1 MGHIWIRALG
11 LVPVC
16 KIGLIYG
23 NYWDSEP
30 FSFCYC
36 YLATFSDSSCSCDI
50 SLPSTF
56 FQVYSIWLPSPL
68 FSHHMFLQFHF
79 LLPSV
84 LTPLITGFLPSSI
97 LCSPLPWKSVVTLF
111 TCTRLK
117 LNARDHNPSWFL
129 LCFLCFYHPNTQLR
143 IFFCLP
149 PSLTHIFFLLVLFSL
164 FYVAIRPPKGQSH
177 KHPMLEFKRAW
188 IQGQKRSNTYSEL

>member
-1 MGHIWIRALG
+1 MGHVWIRALG

-84 LTPLITGFLPSSI
+84 LTPLITGFLPSFI
-97 LCSPLPWKSVVTLF
+97 LCSPLPWQSVVTLF

-143 IFFCLP
+143 IFFL
-149 PSLTHIFFLLVLFSL
+149 SSTLSHTHFFLLVLFSL

>member
-30 FSFCYC
+30 FSFCSC
-36 YLATFSDSSCSCDI
+36 YLATFSDSSCSCAI

-56 FQVYSIWLPSPL
+56 FFKSIAFGSHLCSFHITCFYSFTSSCPVSWLHSSQAFSPPLFSALPSPGSL
-68 FSHHMFLQFHF
+68 WS
-79 LLPSV
+79 
-84 LTPLITGFLPSSI
+84 
-97 LCSPLPWKSVVTLF
+97 LCSHAQG
-111 TCTRLK
+111 
-117 LNARDHNPSWFL
+117 LNWMLEIIML
-129 LCFLCFYHPNTQLR
+129 LGSCCGFFLCFYHPNTQLC

-149 PSLTHIFFLLVLFSL
+149 PSLTHIFFSLGVVLIVL
-164 FYVAIRPPKGQSH
+164 CCH
-177 KHPMLEFKRAW
+177 KATQRA
-188 IQGQKRSNTYSEL
+188 EP